1 MAASLNPNNSS
12 IPPSTLAVLHDL
24 EKGFVLDDDKLRAIV
39 DQFLKDFEL
48 GLGTY
53 GESMAM
59 IPSFVTGT
67 PNGTE
72 KGTFLAL
79 DLGGTNLRVCQ
90 VQLHGDHTYDI
101 QQQKYRVSDALKTG
115 EASAL
120 FDYIAECV
128 DTFLTGLTDF
138 NITGEYLHL
147 GMTFSFP
154 VEQTAID
161 KGKLLTWTKGFS
173 AKNAIDNDVVQLLQD
188 AFNRKHIHVRVTALV
203 NDTVGTLLSRA
214 YLTGGC
220 ILGAIFGT
228 GTNGAYVEDVK
239 TITKLNG
246 SKNPAVPKEGKMIVN
261 CEWGGFDNSRNVL
274 PVTQF
279 DNKVDRESINP
290 RYQCFEKFISGM
302 YLGEITRN
310 LLLYLVDS
318 LLLFNGHSTKQLN
331 THYGFDTALMS
342 EIELDATEPEL
353 KPTSQS
359 TSELD
364 GKATTN
370 GTQPRTFT
378 RTRGV
383 LTRQL
388 GFKPELVTDVDC
400 EIVQW
405 ACRIVATRAAKCSGC
420 AVAAIIKQTKADK
433 EPGVIP
439 VGFDGTMA
447 EHYPNFNLRLREALT
462 LLVGEEVAK
471 RVEIGLAKD
480 GSGVGAALCAL
491 QAAKQE
497 AVPKLP
503 V

>member
-1 MAASLNPNNSS
+1 MATSPNASNSS
-12 IPPSTLAVLHDL
+12 IPQSTLTVLAEL
-24 EKGFVLDDDKLRAIV
+24 EKSFLLDDDKLRAIV
-39 DQFLKDFEL
+39 EQFLKDFKL

-59 IPSFVTGT
+59 IPTFVTGT

-115 EASAL
+115 EATAL

-128 DTFLTGLTDF
+128 DTFLTGLKDF
-138 NITGEYLHL
+138 RIAGEYLHL

-239 TITKLNG
+239 TIAKLAG
-246 SKNPAVPKEGKMIVN
+246 SNNPAVPKEGKMIVN
-261 CEWGGFDNSRNVL
+261 CEWGAFDNSRNVL
-274 PVTQF
+274 PVTPF

-342 EIELDATEPEL
+342 EIELDTTVPVPNATVQPQSL
-353 KPTSQS
+353 GATPTV
-359 TSELD
+359 
-364 GKATTN
+364 N
-370 GTQPRTFT
+370 GTQPRSFT

-388 GFKPELVTDVDC
+388 GFKPEFVTDIDC

-405 ACRIVATRAAKCSGC
+405 ACRVVATRAAKCSGC
-420 AVAAIIKQTKADK
+420 AVAAIIKQTGADK
-433 EPGVIP
+433 DTGVIP
-439 VGFDGTMA
+439 VGVDGSMA
-447 EHYPNFNLRLREALT
+447 EHYPLFEVRLREALIV
-462 LLVGEEVAK
+462 LVGEEVEK

-497 AVPKLP
+497 VLP
-503 V
+503 VPLI